1 MRDIFQKI
9 NNVSVPECENIQK
22 QPYGK
27 ENLNEIKIGKYQN
40 QSSIQNLVS
49 EQSSSDE
56 NSLISN
62 DTTIDLNT
70 NSKSPDSLNDSWM
83 VISPEKIENIRK
95 SISTEKMFKS

>member
-1 MRDIFQKI
+1 MRDTFQKI
-9 NNVSVPECENIQK
+9 NNVSTPKCENLQK

-27 ENLNEIKIGKYQN
+27 ENFNEIKIGKYQN

-49 EQSSSDE
+49 EQSFSDE
-56 NSLISN
+56 NSMFSN
-62 DTTIDLNT
+62 DTTIDLNI

-95 SISTEKMFKS
+95 STSTEKMFKN